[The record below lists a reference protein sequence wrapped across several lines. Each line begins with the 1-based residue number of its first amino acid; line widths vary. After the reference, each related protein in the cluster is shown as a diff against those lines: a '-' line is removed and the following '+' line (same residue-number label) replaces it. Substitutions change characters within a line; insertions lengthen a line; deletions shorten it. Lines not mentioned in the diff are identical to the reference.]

1 MKQRQMIL
9 AVVVV
14 GVVAAA
20 LWAWREN
27 SLQPEV
33 AMAPSKAASLQDAF
47 HNPSAAP
54 APAAPSELAPA
65 ATTSRPPAPAAAA
78 PEVDQS
84 TVKAQVEPQSVDTPE
99 PADRKFTRGGRPDE
113 SEQNQN

>member
-1 MKQRQMIL
+1 MKQREMVL

-20 LWAWREN
+20 LWVWREN

-33 AMAPSKAASLQDAF
+33 AMAPSKAALQDAF

-54 APAAPSELAPA
+54 AAPTEPAPA
-65 ATTSRPPAPAAAA
+65 ASPPPATAAAA
-78 PEVDQS
+78 PEVEQ
-84 TVKAQVEPQSVDTPE
+84 TAVKAEVEPQSVDTPE
-99 PADRKFTRGGRPDE
+99 PAARKFARGGRSDE
-113 SEQNQN
+113 SEQSQN